1 MELERDE
8 FETVTYDDERGILE
22 LAWTAASA
30 NLTDRLFMDALE
42 RFGRHAE
49 DQRARNVLIDVT
61 RFAFQPGPQV
71 GRWRDEKVIPKY
83 NRAGVHKFA
92 FLVAEGSPGTV
103 ESGAEPAPEA
113 PGVFPTAYFDSRG
126 DVDAWFASASD

>member
-71 GRWRDEKVIPKY
+71 ASWRDEHVIPQY
-83 NRAGVHKFA
+83 NQAGVSKFA
-92 FLVAEGSPGTV
+92 FLVPEGSPGTI
-103 ESGAEPAPEA
+103 ESGATPAPEA
-113 PGVFPTAYFDSRG
+113 PGAFPTAYFDARA
-126 DVDAWFASASD
+126 DVDTWFASDD